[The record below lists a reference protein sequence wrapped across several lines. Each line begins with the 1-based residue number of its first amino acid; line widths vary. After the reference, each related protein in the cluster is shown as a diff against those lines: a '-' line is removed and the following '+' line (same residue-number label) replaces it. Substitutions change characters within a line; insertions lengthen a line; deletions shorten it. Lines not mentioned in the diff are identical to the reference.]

1 MAWIKKQTFENPFSV
16 PPKQRKPR
24 HPIIPSSYYIINPC
38 GLIHVTCM
46 KSIPQGTNDD
56 PSHPP
61 IHPKNKK
68 EKKPASKEGRK
79 KRITQAPYLAP
90 NNQEKKETEKK
101 KIQQDPATSCKTF
114 TLESEKEKVSPHKIK
129 KKRRMQTDRR
139 NPEHDMNTILRF

>member
-1 MAWIKKQTFENPFSV
+1 
-16 PPKQRKPR
+16 
-24 HPIIPSSYYIINPC
+24 
-38 GLIHVTCM
+38 M
-46 KSIPQGTNDD
+46 KSIPQTHTGTNDD

-79 KRITQAPYLAP
+79 KKNYPSALSRPKQSR
-90 NNQEKKETEKK
+90 EKRNRKK

-114 TLESEKEKVSPHKIK
+114 TLESEKKKVSPHKIK